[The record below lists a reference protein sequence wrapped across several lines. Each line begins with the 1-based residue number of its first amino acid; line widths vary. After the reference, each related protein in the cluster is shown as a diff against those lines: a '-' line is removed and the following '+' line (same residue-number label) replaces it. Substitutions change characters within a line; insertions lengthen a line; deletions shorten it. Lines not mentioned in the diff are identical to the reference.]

1 MSAYP
6 NSKVHCLIFFITSDF
21 KGYVLWEFCNSR
33 RLWECSSLSIV
44 GCDISHLCSDGWV
57 SFLWQFLDGSS
68 QFMVV
73 KPVAIRRQSC
83 SQGQRMYALSLSLS
97 LCAWD
102 WSPGRCVLCC
112 CRNRKPWDV
121 ETLILTIVFEVI
133 WTKKVQVWT
142 MCWTGLLHLKKFL
155 HKGMLIGIWRRKRW
169 WVFPVSGTC
178 MLVGKRV
185 SEQKMEWCSFQTMSC
200 FWLQSKT

>member
-1 MSAYP
+1 
-6 NSKVHCLIFFITSDF
+6 
-21 KGYVLWEFCNSR
+21 
-33 RLWECSSLSIV
+33 
-44 GCDISHLCSDGWV
+44 
-57 SFLWQFLDGSS
+57 
-68 QFMVV
+68 
-73 KPVAIRRQSC
+73 
-83 SQGQRMYALSLSLS
+83 
-97 LCAWD
+97 
-102 WSPGRCVLCC
+102 
-112 CRNRKPWDV
+112 
-121 ETLILTIVFEVI
+121 LILTIVFEVI